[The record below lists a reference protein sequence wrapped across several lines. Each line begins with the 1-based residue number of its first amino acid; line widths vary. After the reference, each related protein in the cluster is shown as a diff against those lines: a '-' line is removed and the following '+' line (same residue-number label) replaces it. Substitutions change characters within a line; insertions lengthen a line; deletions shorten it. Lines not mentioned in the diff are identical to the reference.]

1 MSPRT
6 RPRSAVCLGAVLLAL
21 VVLPL
26 AGQSNPTYPRLS
38 DNRLQIALYAENPD
52 IVTPIGAAV
61 DARGRL
67 FVVESHTH
75 NPPPDYDGPKGDLI
89 KVFEGQRPDGRAQRV
104 SVFADDLF
112 QAQSIAFDPKGTL
125 YVVCTRGLYVLHD
138 RDGDGRSEARTRIL
152 TIAPYEKRAN
162 PHGQMQGI
170 TFSPDGW
177 VYVGRGAH
185 VGGEYAWVGADG
197 RELARPVRWR
207 RHRSHPP
214 RRQRAGAGRHRL
226 LESVRP
232 HGRPSGS
239 RHRRRQR
246 SRRARSESPASH
258 RERWRL
264 RLQDA
269 VRPVRP
275 ASLSRLGRRCSGNAA
290 DDLRRWRS
298 ADCGHR
304 REHGAAARRIQGF
317 APRCRLG

>member
-6 RPRSAVCLGAVLLAL
+6 RPRSAACLGTVLLAL

-26 AGQSNPTYPRLS
+26 AGQGNSTYPRLS

-89 KVFEGQRPDGRAQRV
+89 KVFEGERPDGRAQRV

-112 QAQSIAFDPKGTL
+112 QAQSIAFDPKGTM

-185 VGGEYAWVGADG
+185 VGGEYAWVGRTAG
-197 RELARPVRWR
+197 SFPARTMAATSFVYDPTA
-207 RHRSHPP
+207 
-214 RRQRAGAGRHRL
+214 AG
-226 LESVRP
+226 S
-232 HGRPSGS
+232 
-239 RHRRRQR
+239 
-246 SRRARSESPASH
+246 SESQPASGI
-258 RERWRL
+258 RSVSPSTARGASSPWTTIPTRG
-264 RLQDA
+264 
-269 VRPVRP
+269 VRI
-275 ASLSRLGRRCSGNAA
+275 ACFTS
-290 DDLRRWRS
+290 
-298 ADCGHR
+298 
-304 REHGAAARRIQGF
+304 
-317 APRCRLG
+317 

>member
-6 RPRSAVCLGAVLLAL
+6 RPRAAVCLGAVLLAL

-26 AGQSNPTYPRLS
+26 AGQNNPIYPRLA
-38 DNRLQIALYAENPD
+38 DNRLQIALYGENPD

-75 NPPPDYDGPKGDLI
+75 SPPPDYDGPKGDLI

-138 RDGDGRSEARTRIL
+138 RDGDGRSEARNRIL

-197 RELARPVRWR
+197 
-207 RHRSHPP
+207 
-214 RRQRAGAGRHRL
+214 
-226 LESVRP
+226 
-232 HGRPSGS
+232 
-239 RHRRRQR
+239 
-246 SRRARSESPASH
+246 
-258 RERWRL
+258 
-264 RLQDA
+264 
-269 VRPVRP
+269 
-275 ASLSRLGRRCSGNAA
+275 
-290 DDLRRWRS
+290 
-298 ADCGHR
+298 
-304 REHGAAARRIQGF
+304 
-317 APRCRLG
+317 